1 MAGQW
6 NDKRPMAPHLQ
17 IWRWH
22 PAMLS
27 SILHRATAIICYFA
41 LLLVAVGVLCLALTG
56 KLPLEGLI
64 FSPLGAIGL
73 FVFLFAFIF
82 MALAQLRHAIW
93 DKGAM
98 LNPELNNT
106 LSWVMIVVSVIIA
119 GYFAGYGIGAG
130 VALAENMA
138 GG

>member
-1 MAGQW
+1 MASQW

-27 SILHRATAIICYFA
+27 SILHRASAIICYIGLIKVA
-41 LLLVAVGVLCLALTG
+41 IGLLVLTLTG

-98 LNPELNNT
+98 MDPDKNNM
-106 LSWVMIVVSVIIA
+106 LSYIMIAASVILAVLITVFAA
-119 GYFAGYGIGAG
+119 GAA
-130 VALAENMA
+130 
-138 GG
+138 

>member
-27 SILHRATAIICYFA
+27 SILHRATAIICYVA
-41 LLLVAVGVLCLALTG
+41 LIIVALGLLAFALTG
-56 KLPLEGLI
+56 ALPLKGLI
-64 FSPLGAIGL
+64 YSPLGAIGL

-82 MALAQLRHAIW
+82 MALAQLRHLVW
-93 DKGAM
+93 DKGIMMDPAS
-98 LNPELNNT
+98 NNRISYMMIAFAIIGSVWLT
-106 LSWVMIVVSVIIA
+106 LAIS
-119 GYFAGYGIGAG
+119 GA
-130 VALAENMA
+130 A
-138 GG
+138 

>member
-1 MAGQW
+1 
-6 NDKRPMAPHLQ
+6 MAPHLQ

-27 SILHRATAIICYFA
+27 SILHRASAIICYAGLIKVA
-41 LLLVAVGVLCLALTG
+41 LGLLALALTG

-98 LNPELNNT
+98 MKPELNNT
-106 LSWVMIVVSVIIA
+106 LSYAMIAVSVILAALIT
-119 GYFAGYGIGAG
+119 FAASGA
-130 VALAENMA
+130 V
-138 GG
+138 

>member
-1 MAGQW
+1 MASEW
-6 NDKRPMAPHLQ
+6 NDKRPMSPHLQ

-27 SILHRATAIICYFA
+27 SILHRASAIISYVA
-41 LLLVAVGVLCLALTG
+41 LIIVGIGGVLLALNG

-64 FSPLGAIGL
+64 FSPLGAFGL

-93 DKGAM
+93 DMGKM
-98 LNPELNNT
+98 LDPDKNNP
-106 LSWVMIVVSVIIA
+106 LSYVMIAVSVLVAALVTLIA
-119 GYFAGYGIGAG
+119 TGA
-130 VALAENMA
+130 L
-138 GG
+138 